1 MLISNCRL
9 TAHSMLKAIWH
20 MLSTGEVYR
29 DLGVEYYNQ
38 RNKEVK
44 VAYHTRQLE
53 KLTGATVQ
61 IALGGATT

>member
-1 MLISNCRL
+1 
-9 TAHSMLKAIWH
+9 

-29 DLGVEYYNQ
+29 DLGADYYNQ
-38 RNKEVK
+38 RNKDAK

-61 IALGGATT
+61 IALGGVAA